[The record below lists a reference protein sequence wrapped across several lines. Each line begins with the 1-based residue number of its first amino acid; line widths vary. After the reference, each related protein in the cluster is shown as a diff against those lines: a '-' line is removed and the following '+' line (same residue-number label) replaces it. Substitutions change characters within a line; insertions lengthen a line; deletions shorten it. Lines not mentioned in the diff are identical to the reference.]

1 MISVDEDALICDFAQ
16 VYHILDYRELP
27 ARRAALL
34 ACGLGPDSRI
44 MKKVSG
50 RTCSDEVLMMALIYD
65 KLAVISWQIG
75 GGKKKDRPASVRERL
90 MAGPAKAE
98 AFGFDTP
105 EDFRAWHRKYM
116 EG

>member
-1 MISVDEDALICDFAQ
+1 MIAADEEALICDFAQ

-34 ACGLGPDSRI
+34 ACGLGPDTRI
-44 MKKVSG
+44 MRILSG
-50 RTCSDEVLMMALIYD
+50 RTVSDEILMLARIAD
-65 KLAVISWQIG
+65 QVAVISWQIG
-75 GGKKKDRPASVRERL
+75 GGKKKDRPASITEKL
-90 MAGPAKAE
+90 LAGPAANP
-98 AFGFDTP
+98 AAGFDSP

>member
-1 MISVDEDALICDFAQ
+1 MIAADEDALICDFAQ

-44 MKKVSG
+44 MKKISG
-50 RTCSDEVLMMALIYD
+50 RTCSDEILMMALIYD

-90 MAGPAKAE
+90 LAGPEKAE

>member
-1 MISVDEDALICDFAQ
+1 MIATDEDALICDFAQ
-16 VYHILDYRELP
+16 VYHVLDYRALP

-44 MKKVSG
+44 MRILSG
-50 RTCSDEVLMMALIYD
+50 RTVSDEILMLAAIAD

-75 GGKKKDRPASVRERL
+75 GGKKKDRPDSITDRL
-90 MAGPAKAE
+90 LDNTKQE
-98 AFGFDTP
+98 TAFGFESP
-105 EDFRAWHRKYM
+105 EDFREWHRKYM